1 MASAAVVN
9 GATLAYDVTGGGPPV
24 VLISGG
30 GTLDRRLW
38 DAQVAALSP
47 RYTVVR
53 YDIRGIGGSSRPDAP
68 FSHSEDLHS
77 LLQYLAMTPVC
88 VMGLSFGAGIAI
100 DFALDHPQLVNSL
113 VLAAPGLSSDK
124 DENVQAALAAAEL
137 ARRNGL
143 ACVAEAIVT
152 NPAVLATAK
161 KGVRERVKANYLANA
176 HVFESDFALVR
187 LWRPTDPPASQRLS
201 SIRVPTLILVGDQD
215 SVDVRAMA
223 ETLATRISGAE
234 MTVVRGAGHLL
245 HLDAPDLF
253 DNAVL
258 DFLARAQARR

>member
-1 MASAAVVN
+1 MGTAAVVN
-9 GATLAYDVTGGGPPV
+9 GATLAYDVTGNGPAV

-47 RYTVVR
+47 QYTVVR

-68 FSHSEDLHS
+68 FSHSEDLRA
-77 LLQYLAMTPVC
+77 LLQTLGIAPAYV
-88 VMGLSFGAGIAI
+88 VGLSFGAGVAI
-100 DFALDHPQLVNSL
+100 DLALDHPELVKGL
-113 VLAAPGLSSDK
+113 VLAAPGLSSDR
-124 DENVQAALAAAEL
+124 DENVQAALAAADL
-137 ARRNGL
+137 ARIKGL
-143 ACVAEAIVT
+143 PFVAEAIVT
-152 NPAVLATAK
+152 NSAVLAAA
-161 KGVRERVKANYLANA
+161 GAEVRQRVKASYLDNA
-176 HVFESDFALVR
+176 DVFESDFALVR
-187 LWRPTDPPASQRLS
+187 LWLPTDPPAGQRLS

-215 SVDVRAMA
+215 GVHVRAIA
-223 ETLATRISGAE
+223 DTLAARISGAE